1 MSVPE
6 NMLKDAYAY
15 DANGYLDGTT
25 VWQAIDGD
33 FWPVPGTTDVV
44 PWGSGEQDKTVFYRF
59 IGGKWT
65 TEKKPTCAEDLVGVV
80 VSHTSMTS
88 HDIEMRE
95 LVKEFAQ
102 TEGYRE
108 RRGEDLSWSIE
119 KIPELTQEEKRA
131 QAESQVR
138 GKRDA
143 LISQTD
149 YLLTPDYPISAEDLE
164 SVKAYRTALRDV
176 PQQDG
181 FPFDVVWPE
190 LPAVLKK

>member
-15 DANGYLDGTT
+15 DVHGYLDGTT

-44 PWGSGEQDKTVFYRF
+44 PWGSGEQDETVFYRF
-59 IGGKWT
+59 ADGQWT
-65 TEKKPTCAEDLVGVV
+65 TEKKPTCAADLVGVV

-95 LVKEFAQ
+95 LVKKFAQ

-108 RRGEDLSWSIE
+108 KRGDDLSWAIE
-119 KIPELTQEEKRA
+119 KIPEPTPEEKRA
-131 QAESQVR
+131 QAKSQVR

-149 YLLTPDYPISAEDLE
+149 YLLTSDYPISAEDLE

-176 PQQDG
+176 PQQGG

-190 LPAVLKK
+190 LPSVLKK

>member
-6 NMLKDAYAY
+6 NSLKDVYAY
-15 DANGYLDGTT
+15 DADGYLDGTT
-25 VWQAIDGD
+25 VWQAIDGE
-33 FWPVPGTTDVV
+33 FWPVPDTTDIV
-44 PWGSGEQDKTVFYRF
+44 PWGAGEQDKTVFYRF

-95 LVKEFAQ
+95 LVKKFAQ

-108 RRGEDLSWSIE
+108 KRGEDLSWSIE

-138 GKRDA
+138 VKRDA
-143 LISQTD
+143 LISHTD
-149 YLLTPDYPISAEDLE
+149 YLLTPDYPITPEDLLA
-164 SVKAYRTALRDV
+164 VKEYRTALRDV

-190 LPAVLKK
+190 LPSVLKK

>member
-6 NMLKDAYAY
+6 NLLKDAYAY
-15 DANGYLDGTT
+15 DASGYLDGTT

-44 PWGSGEQDKTVFYRF
+44 PWGTGEQDETVFYRF
-59 IGGKWT
+59 VDGQWT
-65 TEKKPTCAEDLVGVV
+65 TEKKPTCAADLVGVV

-95 LVKEFAQ
+95 LVKKFSQED
-102 TEGYRE
+102 GYRE
-108 RRGEDLSWSIE
+108 KRGEDLSWSIE
-119 KIPELTQEEKRA
+119 KIPEPTPEEKRA

-138 GKRDA
+138 GKRDV

-164 SVKAYRTALRDV
+164 FVKAYRTALRDV

>member
-6 NMLKDAYAY
+6 NSLKDVYAY
-15 DANGYLDGTT
+15 DADGYLDGTT
-25 VWQAIDGD
+25 VWQAIDGE
-33 FWPVPGTTDVV
+33 FWPVPDTTDIV
-44 PWGSGEQDKTVFYRF
+44 PWGAGEQDKTVFYRF

-95 LVKEFAQ
+95 LVKKFAQ

-108 RRGEDLSWSIE
+108 KRGEDLSWSIE

-138 GKRDA
+138 VKRDA
-143 LISQTD
+143 LISHTD
-149 YLLTPDYPISAEDLE
+149 YLLTPDYPITPEDMLA
-164 SVKAYRTALRDV
+164 VKEYRTALRDV

-181 FPFDVVWPE
+181 FPFEVVWPE

>member
-6 NMLKDAYAY
+6 NSLKDVYAY
-15 DANGYLDGTT
+15 DADGYLDGTT
-25 VWQAIDGD
+25 VWQAIDGE
-33 FWPVPGTTDVV
+33 FWPVPDTTDVV

-95 LVKEFAQ
+95 LVKKFAQ

-119 KIPELTQEEKRA
+119 KIPELTTEEKRA

-138 GKRDA
+138 CKRDA

-149 YLLTPDYPISAEDLE
+149 YLLTPDYPITPEDLLA
-164 SVKAYRTALRDV
+164 VKEYRTALRDV

-190 LPAVLKK
+190 LPSVLKK

>member
-6 NMLKDAYAY
+6 NSLKDVYAY
-15 DANGYLDGTT
+15 DADGYLDGTT
-25 VWQAIDGD
+25 VWQAIDGE
-33 FWPVPGTTDVV
+33 FWPVPDTTDIV
-44 PWGSGEQDKTVFYRF
+44 PWGAGEQDKTVFYRF

-95 LVKEFAQ
+95 LVKKFAQ

-108 RRGEDLSWSIE
+108 KRGEDLSWSIE
-119 KIPELTQEEKRA
+119 KIPELTPEEKRA

-138 GKRDA
+138 VKRDA
-143 LISQTD
+143 LISHTD
-149 YLLTPDYPISAEDLE
+149 YLLTPDYPITPEDMLA
-164 SVKAYRTALRDV
+164 VKEYRTALRDV

-181 FPFDVVWPE
+181 FPFEVVWPE